1 MKFCIE
7 CGTEIQLDESKFCP
21 NCGKSLLM
29 IMKEAQNHYLLGA
42 KFEELSATNFDKTGY
57 TVSRRALENSG
68 YLVDSLK
75 PESIRIAV
83 LGQGGT
89 SRSPPA
95 KGGINW

>member
-1 MKFCIE
+1 
-7 CGTEIQLDESKFCP
+7 
-21 NCGKSLLM
+21 M
-29 IMKEAQNHYLLGA
+29 IMKEAENHYLLGA
-42 KFEELSATNFDKTGY
+42 KFEELVQQILTKTGY

-89 SRSPPA
+89 SRSPTA